1 MVDFW
6 LFYWTN
12 TEKSKKRAAYKQ
24 YIVYFAY
31 LRNINIHHTFGHEPE
46 SLKTIQI

>member
-24 YIVYFAY
+24 YIIYFAY
-31 LRNINIHHTFGHEPE
+31 LRNINIHQTFGHVPE
-46 SLKTIQI
+46 CLKTIQI

>member
-6 LFYWTN
+6 LFYCTN

-31 LRNINIHHTFGHEPE
+31 LRNMNIHHTFGHVPE
-46 SLKTIQI
+46 CLKMIQI